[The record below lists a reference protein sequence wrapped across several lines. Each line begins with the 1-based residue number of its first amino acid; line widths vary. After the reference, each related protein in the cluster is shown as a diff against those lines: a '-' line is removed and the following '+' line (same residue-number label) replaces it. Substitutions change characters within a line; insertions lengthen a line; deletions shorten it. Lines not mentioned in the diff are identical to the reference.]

1 MIDIASKDNH
11 PAFRLLRV
19 ISIDSYSPSGEVIL
33 RVNGGAILTG
43 ENGAGKTS
51 LIRLIPVFFGELPR
65 RISVGTQSFGDFYLA
80 RTTSYIIFEYERR
93 GVICLAAMYAGT
105 GDESY
110 TYRFI
115 RAPYDLG
122 LFTDQ
127 DCKTI
132 IPGDG
137 LPTHLK
143 KLGVDHSR
151 GLAHDGYRAV
161 IQGRA
166 HAGRDAATHRGYV
179 ADYAFTP
186 QSNRLDHIDRIVS
199 GMFRRQAEFRDFLRM
214 VVSYISDKDDPI
226 AISGDR
232 GKIAVWPKQ
241 YSSYQTV
248 MQHAPRMAELERL
261 DADLGANSRQF
272 GLLHA
277 KLQVLA
283 RHYKTQVEELNAACG
298 EAQEKLTKDTATH
311 AEEDERLGKQETDA
325 RLEAEG
331 YEARVKGLDTKKE
344 EYAALD
350 VETKAR
356 LVDSLDVLKEQ
367 EKVAQQR
374 KEALL
379 GAKEKIDQKYEGLKQ
394 AATSGLNARMSVAL
408 EKKDAVATHY
418 QQELDVLAGHLE
430 EELTTLGSYHNQIIE
445 AATEEA
451 GAVRE
456 TVGRLEHA
464 AANPTPDAAAVEAW
478 QRKSDDLDK
487 ARKALLG
494 PQAALEKSIH
504 EQKQAQDAYDRQDAL
519 VQSLGRQID
528 DLGSDIQRLSEHANP
543 SPGSLLAFL
552 RKERPDWH
560 LDIAKVVN
568 EDILGRSDLDP
579 ELVKSGIA
587 ALYGVSVDLS
597 RIDSPLVADEGRLR
611 DEIATIEAQ
620 RGRLRE
626 QLNGEGIALK
636 AAYDALAR
644 ANVALG
650 DARKTSAEAA
660 AAVGTAETEER
671 TARVAMD
678 QSRRNNQAQAKIDLD
693 SARVRERAAQAKV
706 KEARRTHAEAEK
718 KLKDRYA
725 TLRQEKEMAK
735 GREQRMLDD
744 AVAADKAV
752 VAQQIEALEQERS
765 QALAKEGVDVVALK
779 GIEGEIQGLN
789 QQIRD
794 ANQSAKKV
802 SEWRVWLAESWA
814 GRASLVQNASE
825 NRERQARF
833 AKKRKDKTQAWQE
846 HRNAA
851 QERIGRMERD
861 ARVAAETSTNASLL
875 IVRRD
880 LAKFPPDAEILEG
893 LYDMA
898 WTLDGLTALVNK
910 LGSER
915 RVAQDDLKTRVNE
928 IKRAF
933 RSGSGTPTEDYYRL
947 TADEVDPD
955 DNNPQ
960 AWVVPLRVWYG
971 GRHEDYLRPLLV
983 EARKFGE
990 LIISFHRDIEK
1001 FSKRIRTFNTSMQA
1015 ALDQTIVFNRISQV
1029 KIHFASTITE
1039 KAYWVPINDFI
1050 RNHEAWIHGIS
1061 HDLPPPAFATD
1072 LDRLLEHWDIREGI
1086 RAERL
1091 SLIDVSGEV
1100 VENGVEKRF
1109 RDSATL
1115 ADLSSNGL
1123 SYLIL
1128 IIIFVAFLRMIRGN
1142 ADICV
1147 TYAVDELGDL
1157 DRRNIGILVDMLRQ
1171 NGIDL
1176 VSACPDA
1183 DLDVLLQFPNRYRVT
1198 RDGSVP
1204 ELVEVDLE
1212 MWEPAN
1218 V

>member
-1 MIDIASKDNH
+1 MIDIASKDNN

-19 ISIDSYSPSGEVIL
+19 ISIDSYSPGGEAIL

-93 GVICLAAMYAGT
+93 GVTCLAVMYAGT
-105 GDESY
+105 GEESY

-115 RAPYDLG
+115 RAHYDLG
-122 LFTDQ
+122 LFTEPDR
-127 DCKTI
+127 KTI

-143 KLGVDHSR
+143 KLGIDHSR
-151 GLAHDGYRAV
+151 ALAHDSYRAV

-186 QSNRLDHIDRIVS
+186 QNNRLDHIDRIVS

-241 YSSYQTV
+241 YSSYQAV
-248 MQHAPRMAELERL
+248 MQHTSRMAEIERL

-277 KLQVLA
+277 KLLILA
-283 RHYKTQVEELNAACG
+283 QHRKTQAEELNTACG
-298 EAQEKLTKDTATH
+298 EAQDKLSKDTTTH
-311 AEEDERLGKQETDA
+311 AEEDEKLGKQETDA
-325 RLEAEG
+325 RLEADG
-331 YEARVKGLDTKKE
+331 YDERVKGLDTKKG

-350 VETKAR
+350 IETKAR
-356 LVDSLDVLKEQ
+356 LVDSLNLLTERRGL
-367 EKVAQQR
+367 AQQR

-394 AATSGLNARMSVAL
+394 SATSELNARTLVAL
-408 EKKDAVATHY
+408 EKKETVAAHY
-418 QQELDVLAGHLE
+418 QQELDALAGRFE
-430 EELTTLGSYHNQIIE
+430 EELAVLGDYHQQIIDTATE
-445 AATEEA
+445 AAGALREA
-451 GAVRE
+451 A
-456 TVGRLEHA
+456 GRLEHA
-464 AANPTPDAAAVEAW
+464 AAHPTPDAVTVEAW

-487 ARKALLG
+487 ARKALQG
-494 PQAALEKSIH
+494 PQAALEKAIH
-504 EQKQAQDAYDRQDAL
+504 EQKQAQETYDRQDGQ
-519 VQSLGRQID
+519 VQRLARQID
-528 DLGSDIQRLSEHANP
+528 DQGSQIQRLSEHANP
-543 SPGSLLAFL
+543 APGSLLAFL
-552 RKERPDWH
+552 RKARPDWH

-568 EDILGRSDLDP
+568 EDLLGRSDLDP
-579 ELVKSGIA
+579 ALVETGIA

-611 DEIATIEAQ
+611 DEITIVEAQ
-620 RGRLRE
+620 RDRLRE
-626 QLNGEGIALK
+626 QLNIDQTALK
-636 AAYDALAR
+636 TAYDGLGR
-644 ANVALG
+644 ANGALSE
-650 DARKTSAEAA
+650 ARKLSADAT

-678 QSRRNNQAQAKIDLD
+678 QSRRNNQAQARTDLS
-693 SARVRERAAQAKV
+693 SARAREREAQGKV
-706 KEARRTHAEAEK
+706 KEARQGHADADK
-718 KLKDRYA
+718 GLKDRYGV
-725 TLRQEKEMAK
+725 LRRDIETAR
-735 GREQRMLDD
+735 GREQKTIDN
-744 AVAADKAV
+744 AIATDKAG
-752 VAQQIEALEQERS
+752 VAQQIEVLDQERN
-765 QALAKEGVDVVALK
+765 QALAKEGVDVAALK
-779 GIEGEIQGLN
+779 GIEGEILGLD

-794 ANQSAKKV
+794 ANQFAKKV
-802 SEWRVWLAESWA
+802 SEWRAWLAEAWA
-814 GRASLVQNASE
+814 GRASLAQNASA
-825 NRERQARF
+825 NREKQARF
-833 AKKRKDKTQAWQE
+833 AKKRKEKNQAWQE

-851 QERIGRMERD
+851 QERIGKMERD
-861 ARVAAETSTNASLL
+861 ARVAAETSVAASLL
-875 IVRRD
+875 ITRRD
-880 LAKFPPDAEILEG
+880 LTQFPPDAEILDG

-898 WTLDGLTALVNK
+898 WTLDGLTAQVNK

-915 RVAQDDLKTRVNE
+915 RIAQDDLKTRVNE

-933 RSGSGTPTEDYYRL
+933 RAGAGTPTEDYYRL

-955 DNNPQ
+955 DNEPQ
-960 AWVVPLRVWYG
+960 AWVAPLRAWYD
-971 GRHEDYLRPLLV
+971 GRHEEYLRPLLV

-990 LIISFHRDIEK
+990 LIIGFHRDIEK

-1015 ALDQTIVFNRISQV
+1015 ALDQTIVFSRISQV

-1091 SLIDVSGEV
+1091 SLIDVSGDV

-1128 IIIFVAFLRMIRGN
+1128 IIIFVAFLRMIRGD

>member
-1 MIDIASKDNH
+1 MTDHYSDASCS
-11 PAFRLLRV
+11 AFRLLRV
-19 ISIDSYSPSGEVIL
+19 ISIDSYSPGGEVIL
-33 RVNGGAILTG
+33 RVNGGAIITG

-65 RISVGTQSFGDFYLA
+65 RISVGTQSFADFYLA

-93 GVICLAAMYAGT
+93 GVTCLAVMYAGT

-110 TYRFI
+110 TYRFV

-122 LFTDQ
+122 LFTDL
-127 DCKTI
+127 DRKTI
-132 IPGDG
+132 ISGDG

-179 ADYAFTP
+179 ADFAFTP
-186 QSNRLDHIDRIVS
+186 QNNRLDHIDRIVS

-226 AISGDR
+226 SISGDR

-241 YSSYQTV
+241 YASYQAV
-248 MQHAPRMAELERL
+248 MQHASRMAELERL
-261 DADLGANSRQF
+261 NAELDANSRQL

-277 KLQVLA
+277 KLLVLA
-283 RHYKTQVEELNAACG
+283 GHCKAQAEKLNAAAL
-298 EAQEKLTKDTATH
+298 EAQEKLAEETSTH
-311 AEEDERLGKQETDA
+311 AEQDGRLGKQETDA

-331 YEARVKGLDTKKE
+331 YEARVIGLDKKKE

-350 VETKAR
+350 IEAKAR
-356 LVDSLDVLKEQ
+356 LVDGLELLTEQ
-367 EKVAQQR
+367 LKVAQQR
-374 KEALL
+374 NEALL
-379 GAKEKIDQKYEGLKQ
+379 GAQEKISQKYEALKLAATRELNVRVADALKKKQ
-394 AATSGLNARMSVAL
+394 AVSNHFQKELNTLTELLQGELAAL
-408 EKKDAVATHY
+408 GNSH
-418 QQELDVLAGHLE
+418 Q
-430 EELTTLGSYHNQIIE
+430 QIIE
-445 AATEEA
+445 EATEEA
-451 GAVRE
+451 GTIRE

-464 AANPTPDAAAVEAW
+464 ASHPTPDPAITEAW
-478 QRKSDDLDK
+478 QRKWDDLDK
-487 ARKALLG
+487 ARKATKG
-494 PQAALEKSIH
+494 PEAALGKATH
-504 EQKQAQDAYDRQDAL
+504 EHRQAQDSYDRQDDL
-519 VQSLGRQID
+519 VQRLRRQID
-528 DLGSDIQRLSEHANP
+528 DLKSEIQHLSEHANP
-543 SPGSLLAFL
+543 NPGSLLAFL
-552 RKERPDWH
+552 RKERPDWY

-568 EDILGRSDLDP
+568 EDLLRRSDLDP
-579 ELVKSGIA
+579 ELVETSVA
-587 ALYGVSVDLS
+587 ALYGLSIDLS

-611 DEIATIEAQ
+611 DEIAIIEAQ
-620 RGRLRE
+620 RDRLRE
-626 QLNGEGIALK
+626 QLSTEEAALK
-636 AAYDALAR
+636 AAHDTLAIADAA
-644 ANVALG
+644 VS
-650 DARKTSAEAA
+650 DARKASADAT
-660 AAVGTAETEER
+660 AAVGAAEVEEH
-671 TARVAMD
+671 TARAAMD
-678 QSRRNNQAQAKIDLD
+678 QSRRNNQAQAKIDLA
-693 SARVRERAAQAKV
+693 SARAREGEAQARVRQLR
-706 KEARRTHAEAEK
+706 EAHAEAEK
-718 KLKDRYA
+718 EMGDRYA
-725 TLRQEKEMAK
+725 TLRQQKEAA
-735 GREQRMLDD
+735 RDQELEILDD
-744 AVAADKAV
+744 SMAADEAA
-752 VAQQIEALEQERS
+752 VAQQIEVLNQERN
-765 QALAKEGVDVVALK
+765 QALANEGVDVAALE
-779 GIEGEIQGLN
+779 GIEAEIQTLG
-789 QQIRD
+789 QKIRE
-794 ANQSAKKV
+794 AKQSTKSVA
-802 SEWRVWLAESWA
+802 EWRAWLAEAWA
-814 GRASLVQNASE
+814 GRASLVQNA
-825 NRERQARF
+825 RESREKQAKF
-833 AKKRKDKTQAWQE
+833 SKKREEKDQAWQDY
-846 HRNAA
+846 RKTALDKIA
-851 QERIGRMERD
+851 RMERD
-861 ARVAAETSTNASLL
+861 GKAAAETSTAASLL
-875 IVRRD
+875 ISRRD
-880 LAKFPPDAEILEG
+880 LTKFLADTEILG
-893 LYDMA
+893 NPYDTA
-898 WTLDGLTALVNK
+898 WTLDGLTAQVNK
-910 LGSER
+910 LGSDR
-915 RVAQDDLKTRVNE
+915 RITQDDLKVRVNE

-933 RSGSGTPTEDYYRL
+933 RAGAGTPVEDYYRL

-955 DNNPQ
+955 DNDPQ
-960 AWVVPLRVWYG
+960 AWVAPLRAWYSE
-971 GRHEDYLRPLLV
+971 RHKDYLRPLLV

-990 LIISFHRDIEK
+990 LIIGFHRDIEK
-1001 FSKRIRTFNTSMQA
+1001 FSKRIRTFNTSMQS

-1039 KAYWVPINDFI
+1039 KAYWGPINDFI

-1091 SLIDVSGEV
+1091 GLIDVSGEV

-1109 RDSATL
+1109 RDSTTL

-1198 RDGSVP
+1198 REGSVP
-1204 ELVEVDLE
+1204 ELVEIDPD
-1212 MWEPAN
+1212 MWEPTN